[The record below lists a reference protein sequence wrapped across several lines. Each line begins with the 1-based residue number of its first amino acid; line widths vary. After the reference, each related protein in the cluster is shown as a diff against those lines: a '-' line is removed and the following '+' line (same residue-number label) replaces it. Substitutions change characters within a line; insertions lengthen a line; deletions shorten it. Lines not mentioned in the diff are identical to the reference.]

1 MSLKSKKNKKSIYI
15 TGSGNS
21 SDRLFIDAGTEA
33 SASASYARG
42 DHILN
47 EHYKHT
53 MGPIF
58 YQLKLIDEDM
68 EEIRRYATGSGEID
82 VDGGSF

>member
-1 MSLKSKKNKKSIYI
+1 MALGTKRTTKSIYV

-21 SDRLFIDAGTEA
+21 SDILFLDAGTEA

-42 DHILN
+42 DHIIN
-47 EHYKHT
+47 PRFKHN
-53 MGPIF
+53 MGALM

-68 EEIRRYATGSGEID
+68 EEIRRFATGSGEID